1 MEFNRNKA
9 IIGFIKSK
17 EGQELTADQIVDW
30 LIEKY
35 PEEIKKKAERSKN
48 KSFVRAIT
56 EKQKNGIMRKILKG
70 EMHKNWFK
78 SIQNQE
84 PNIKKEDYP
93 LRYYYTIVNSGEV
106 DSRSDGATPISNRR
120 ALSDD
125 VPNFSSID
133 YKETK
138 QVEREYTE
146 KEPNIKEKEIYP
158 KLSDFLLQELGVHS
172 KIINDKCSSNYKG
185 TNGNKWLHPD
195 LVGMEDLTKDWALAI
210 KDCVQQFAD
219 KKAKLWSFE
228 VKVVINRANVR
239 QYFFQALSNSSWVHY
254 GYLVASSLVEGKGG
268 STLRELE
275 ILAARHGIG
284 FILLNIKDQVEKGRI
299 LIPAKERLEIDWD
312 MANRLVKENKGFES
326 FIGEVRD
333 FCMTGKTRL
342 S

>member
-9 IIGFIKSK
+9 IIGFLRANEEQKFTPI
-17 EGQELTADQIVDW
+17 QIAEW
-30 LIEKY
+30 LVKTY
-35 PEEIKKKAERSKN
+35 PEEVKKKAERSKN
-48 KSFVRAIT
+48 ETLNNIT
-56 EKQKNGIMRKILKG
+56 DSSGKDKMMLGILSG

-93 LRYYYTIVNSGEV
+93 LRYYYT
-106 DSRSDGATPISNRR
+106 
-120 ALSDD
+120 
-125 VPNFSSID
+125 
-133 YKETK
+133 KETE

-228 VKVVINRANVR
+228 VKVVIDSANVR
-239 QYFFQALSNSSWVHY
+239 QSFFQALSNSSWANY

>member
-9 IIGFIKSK
+9 IIGFLRANEEQKFTPI
-17 EGQELTADQIVDW
+17 QIAEW
-30 LIEKY
+30 LVKTY
-35 PEEIKKKAERSKN
+35 PEEVKKKAERSKN
-48 KSFVRAIT
+48 ETLNNIT
-56 EKQKNGIMRKILKG
+56 DSSGKDKMMLGILSG

-78 SIQNQE
+78 SIQKQE
-84 PNIKKEDYP
+84 PNIKREEYP
-93 LRYYYTIVNSGEV
+93 CRYYYT
-106 DSRSDGATPISNRR
+106 
-120 ALSDD
+120 
-125 VPNFSSID
+125 
-133 YKETK
+133 KETE

-228 VKVVINRANVR
+228 VKVVIDSANVR
-239 QYFFQALSNSSWVHY
+239 QSFFQALSNSSWANY

>member
-1 MEFNRNKA
+1 
-9 IIGFIKSK
+9 
-17 EGQELTADQIVDW
+17 
-30 LIEKY
+30 
-35 PEEIKKKAERSKN
+35 
-48 KSFVRAIT
+48 
-56 EKQKNGIMRKILKG
+56 
-70 EMHKNWFK
+70 
-78 SIQNQE
+78 
-84 PNIKKEDYP
+84 
-93 LRYYYTIVNSGEV
+93 
-106 DSRSDGATPISNRR
+106 
-120 ALSDD
+120 
-125 VPNFSSID
+125 
-133 YKETK
+133 
-138 QVEREYTE
+138 YTE

-228 VKVVINRANVR
+228 VKVVIDSTNVR
-239 QYFFQALSNSSWVHY
+239 QSFFQALSNSSWANY